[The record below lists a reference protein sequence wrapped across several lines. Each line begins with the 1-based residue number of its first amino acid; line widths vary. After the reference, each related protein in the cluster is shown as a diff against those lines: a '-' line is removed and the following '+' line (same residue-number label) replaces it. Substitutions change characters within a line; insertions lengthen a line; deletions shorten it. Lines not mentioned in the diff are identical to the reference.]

1 MPHLPHSP
9 LSPIHP
15 PRPPDLLCPPP
26 TQAPLQPHH
35 RATNLIP
42 QRRLLLLHHHGA
54 VAESEARAARGRYDD
69 FLGAVAVRGATPG
82 GGGAV
87 PETGVG
93 GCAVGAGDGGG
104 ALFAAEA

>member
-1 MPHLPHSP
+1 MPHLPHSR

-15 PRPPDLLCPPP
+15 PRPPDLLSPPS

-35 RATNLIP
+35 RTTNLIP

-54 VAESEARAARGRYDD
+54 VAKPEARAARGRYDD
-69 FLGAVAVRGATPG
+69 FLSAVAVHGAMPG

-87 PETGVG
+87 PEAGVC